1 MSGREYTK
9 FGSVILKVPARMI
22 VNNKLKPT
30 TTRKLKRSTVSKG
43 HGTAIKLEPEKGR
56 KKAEIVN
63 SGDVEKKTRKVTK
76 KKAPVVKKR
85 KTVEK
90 KTPVVK
96 RKSVKKETMENTDKV
111 IRDSNKFEL
120 EDAAKV
126 VLTKHGKNARFRTYE
141 WVKNQFIDGAFKEHK
156 EELVLQL
163 KKINDDD
170 DGDELKMLIRKNTI
184 AKIGE
189 VINNV
194 LSKTGRSFRVKN
206 LTKNNL
212 YLNLLSPQFKS
223 FIEAIKEDLRK

>member
-1 MSGREYTK
+1 MSGREYAK

-30 TTRKLKRSTVSKG
+30 TTRKLKRSTVAKG
-43 HGTAIKLEPEKGR
+43 HGTAIKLEPENGR

-90 KTPVVK
+90 KTPTVK
-96 RKSVKKETMENTDKV
+96 RKSVVKKETMENIDQV
-111 IRDSNKFEL
+111 IRDSNKFDL
-120 EDAAKV
+120 VDAAKV
-126 VLTKHGKNARFRTYE
+126 VLAKHGKNAKFRTYE

-156 EELVLQL
+156 EELVRQL
-163 KKINDDD
+163 KNNDDV
-170 DGDELKMLIRKNTI
+170 DELNMLIRKNTI

-189 VINNV
+189 VINKV
-194 LSKTGRSFRVKN
+194 LSKTGRSFSVKN
-206 LTKNNL
+206 ITKNNL

-223 FIEAIKEDLRK
+223 FIEAIKENLRK